1 MNSKALRIVFLA
13 CLSLSGLSL
22 VQAQSAKT
30 TQAAPLHPLIYGRE
44 EMFGFDVEDYLS
56 SKAPAL
62 LPYAEA
68 ISHWA
73 GYSSISPRVLLALI
87 EQQTGLLSRPQQS
100 RAALVRPMGELSS
113 ALGFSEQV
121 RDVADQLARAL
132 YPASSEAGSRE
143 FKGGDLAP
151 VSALAGLLARSS
163 SAMQARAQ
171 ERTDTVEQDFAL
183 VYQGLFGHR
192 FDVDAARMPL
202 SALQP
207 AGTLRRTMGVQSLG
221 AASSYLQFPFPVGQS
236 WYVGG
241 AHTNTGSGT
250 YPMSSLDMY
259 KSGGWGSNQSAN
271 WVVAS
276 AGGTFKKHSSCFAE
290 VVHTDG
296 WSTTYYHLQNLRYN
310 TGAYVAKNV
319 GIGNPASNQAQALC
333 NGGQSTGP
341 HLHFS
346 LKYNG
351 GWMHLAGYALSS
363 WVITANGVNYDTNC
377 STFYMTRN
385 GVKRCAGLMYND

>member
-1 MNSKALRIVFLA
+1 MTPRTLKFVFIA
-13 CLSLSGLSL
+13 CLSLSGLS
-22 VQAQSAKT
+22 QAQPQVAKA
-30 TQAAPLHPLIYGRE
+30 TQAAPVHPLIYGRE
-44 EMFGFDVEDYLS
+44 EMFGFDIEGYLAAR
-56 SKAPAL
+56 APAL
-62 LPYAEA
+62 LPYAET

-73 GYSSISPRVLLALI
+73 GYSSISPRVLIALI
-87 EQQTGLLSRPQQS
+87 EQQSGLLSRPQAS
-100 RAALVRPMGELSS
+100 RVAMVRPMGELSS
-113 ALGFSEQV
+113 AQGFSEQV
-121 RDVADQLARAL
+121 RDVADQLARSL
-132 YPASSEAGSRE
+132 YAAPLEAGRAE
-143 FKGGDLAP
+143 FQAPGQAP
-151 VSALAGLLARSS
+151 VPALARLLARSV
-163 SAMQARAQ
+163 SAAKARAQ
-171 ERTDTVEQDFAL
+171 ERSDSSEQDFAT
-183 VYQGLFGHR
+183 VYQGLFGLR
-192 FDVDAARMPL
+192 FDVEAARL
-202 SALQP
+202 SLATMQPTGTQRPGLQ
-207 AGTLRRTMGVQSLG
+207 ALG

-276 AGGTFKKHSSCFAE
+276 AAGTFKKHSSCFAE

-296 WSTTYYHLQNLRYN
+296 WSTTYYHMQNLRYN

-319 GIGNPASNQAQALC
+319 GIGNPASSQAQALC